1 VIILSPDQWG
11 FSMINF
17 RPDVIL
23 AAQRAFT
30 VWGIPASVSLA
41 QYFIESG
48 NGEHMPPG
56 SNNPFGIK
64 AVGDQPSVMAN
75 TWEVTKDGRRI
86 REVQP
91 FRKFASIDEAFDRHA
106 KLLATAKP
114 YEDARRT
121 LPNAVEFA
129 KAIGPRYATD
139 PDYGETISKIIIDHS
154 LIAYDI
160 PVPAS
165 AATPIANAKAATT
178 PKALPKPNPVVFAGV
193 AAAPVAAA
201 TGLSK
206 LLDGWMATVVPAV
219 LPVIVIVA
227 VLLVWQH
234 IRNHQAKVAQE

>member
-1 VIILSPDQWG
+1 
-11 FSMINF
+11 MITF
-17 RPDVIL
+17 KPDVIT

-64 AVGDQPSVMAN
+64 AVGNQPSVMAN
-75 TWEVTKDGRRI
+75 TWEVTKDGRRV

-129 KAIGPRYATD
+129 RAIGPRYATD
-139 PDYGETISKIIIDHS
+139 PDYGETISKIITS
-154 LIAYDI
+154 NNLTAYDVPV
-160 PVPAS
+160 PVPAASVATS
-165 AATPIANAKAATT
+165 AKPAA
-178 PKALPKPNPVVFAGV
+178 PKPLPKPNPVVFAGV
-193 AAAPVAAA
+193 AAAPVAVAPA
-201 TGLSK
+201 LSHV
-206 LLDGWMATVVPAV
+206 LDGWEATVLPSV
-219 LPVIVIVA
+219 LPVVVIVA

-234 IRNHQAKVAQE
+234 IRNHQAKVSE